1 MGFFSKIFKGVKKVF
16 KKIGKGVKS
25 VFKGIGKFMNKIGV
39 VGQIALMFIPG
50 IGPMLGGLMKGLGG
64 VAATALNALG
74 PAGAAIVNGAK
85 FVIGKASAFAGAA
98 KNAFRTVTQGV
109 KTFASEFTKT
119 ALNKIGFDPTK
130 FGWSEG
136 GSFDSW
142 LKSGA
147 DQTFGDAWN
156 KVTTNIT
163 DNASKILDPLR
174 SSVKATSS
182 TTLESLSDST
192 YKTTDELR
200 ELNPNIR
207 DWNSISEGTSINLDP
222 DNITPFQSFTPIS
235 ELSPQ
240 VGQRSLLEYDPNTAE
255 LVGGDATIT
264 TPSLFDPKFTDPSSP
279 DFISEGA
286 TGVFPERT
294 VSSVTDAVTDTGG
307 GSLLAMPSLGD
318 VAGQT
323 AVSVGSQ
330 MITGAIAGEAPEPY
344 GGGFV
349 VDAGGV
355 PVAPAAQQQNFMQV
369 AYDPYVNNRD
379 PQGSFGYGLG
389 NNNTY
394 AQYMRSMGM
403 A

>member
-1 MGFFSKIFKGVKKVF
+1 
-16 KKIGKGVKS
+16 
-25 VFKGIGKFMNKIGV
+25 MNKIGV
-39 VGQIALMFIPG
+39 AGQIALMFIPG
-50 IGPMLGGLMKGLGG
+50 IGPMLGGLMKGIGG

-174 SSVKATSS
+174 SSIKATSS

-200 ELNPNIR
+200 QLNPQIKEWNNISGQ
-207 DWNSISEGTSINLDP
+207 NINLDP
-222 DNITPFQSFTPIS
+222 DKISDVISGPSLIERSTLDQITPQP
-235 ELSPQ
+235 
-240 VGQRSLLEYDPNTAE
+240 SLLEK
-255 LVGGDATIT
+255 LDATST
-264 TPSLFDPKFTDPSSP
+264 TNMLTGETVVPEVQVPFKMP
-279 DFISEGA
+279 D
-286 TGVFPERT
+286 VN
-294 VSSVTDAVTDTGG
+294 VTDAVTDSGG
-307 GSLLAMPSLGD
+307 DSLLAMPSLGD

-349 VDAGGV
+349 VDVGDV